1 MAQWWIRNGDEN
13 LEDER
18 MEKFEELVYETDDEE
33 LQISP
38 SRQHSADDS
47 DSQHFDNE
55 WSHQDSD
62 SEARQLQMAIEASLA
77 DCSHPQMNGAS
88 QWYVDD
94 TEDEDMAVA
103 IEASL
108 AETTQ
113 NLGHSD
119 VLTNSDPPTR
129 PFWPRIQR
137 WLKKRAGPKP
147 VARCFEC
154 DRDLE
159 IQGLQEN
166 DGHPEPPLIL
176 GCGHVVGESCLSQL
190 VDRARVEGADAQCPY
205 CRESIVTGVL

>member
-1 MAQWWIRNGDEN
+1 MSQWWIRNGDDN

-18 MEKFEELVYETDDEE
+18 MEKFEELVNETDDEE

-47 DSQHFDNE
+47 DSQCVDNE
-55 WSHQDSD
+55 WFHQDSD
-62 SEARQLQMAIEASLA
+62 TEAGQLQMAIEASLA
-77 DCSHPQMNGAS
+77 DCSHPQMDGAS
-88 QWYVDD
+88 QWYVED
-94 TEDEDMAVA
+94 TEDEDMAMA

-108 AETTQ
+108 AETNQT
-113 NLGHSD
+113 LGHA
-119 VLTNSDPPTR
+119 NSNTGT
-129 PFWPRIQR
+129 FWPGIQR

-166 DGHPEPPLIL
+166 DGHPELPLTL

-190 VDRARVEGADAQCPY
+190 VDRARDEGADAQCPY
-205 CRESIVTGVL
+205 CREAIVTGVL